1 MRGFLALLAFA
12 LAGALPAA
20 AQQTRVAVPGAP
32 PPAARLADLAWLEG
46 SWVGDGFGAKLSE
59 TYGAPAGGQMA
70 GHFGAVKDG
79 KADFYEFLMMAEVDG
94 SLEYRVRHFNPDMTA
109 WEDKATFVR
118 FPLVAVEKD
127 VWYFDGYTLKRT
139 GPDTAV
145 HIVRV
150 KRGDGK
156 PAEVVLPYRRIKD

>member
-1 MRGFLALLAFA
+1 MHGIAALVAVA
-12 LAGALPAA
+12 LGAAAPAA
-20 AQQTRVAVPGAP
+20 AQQTRTAEPGAR
-32 PPAARLADLAWLEG
+32 PPAATLADLAWLEG
-46 SWVGDGFGAKLSE
+46 TWTGDGFGARLTE
-59 TYGAPAGGQMA
+59 TYTAAAAGQMA
-70 GHFGAVKDG
+70 GHFSAVKDG
-79 KADFYEFLMMAEVDG
+79 KADFYEFVMMAEVGD

-127 VWYFDGYTLKRT
+127 AWYFDGYTLQRT

-156 PAEVVLPYRRIKD
+156 PGDVVLPYRRVKP